1 MNMKNVRLFLLA
13 LLCMMLSAC
22 GALERLSRVGKPPDL
37 TQIENPTK
45 APNYQPVSLPMPTPI
60 PDIRQPASLWRQG
73 SRAFFRDQRAGRVGD
88 VLTVMININ
97 DEAQLE
103 NATNRGRNAAE
114 SASLNSLLGYET
126 KIAQLLPG
134 LDEATNVV
142 DADSDSS
149 TSNNGGINRSEEITL
164 RMAALITQVLPN
176 GNLIVRGR
184 QEVRVNSE
192 LRELQVT
199 GVIRPEDI
207 TSLNEV
213 PYDKIAEARISY
225 GGRGV
230 LSDVQQPRWG
240 QELYDIFFPF

>member
-1 MNMKNVRLFLLA
+1 MWASRPILPRSKIRRKRLITSPLA
-13 LLCMMLSAC
+13 YPC
-22 GALERLSRVGKPPDL
+22 
-37 TQIENPTK
+37 
-45 APNYQPVSLPMPTPI
+45 PTPI

-240 QELYDIFFPF
+240 QEIYDIFFPF